1 MTDTT
6 EGHQCPE
13 CGAPKEPDGSPSCD
27 CNQRTSDALR
37 DARTAEQAA
46 AEDFDPLRI
55 RPYIDVER
63 AEADAGTGGGQT
75 EPVPAAGEPTVPVPA
90 AAEPTVPVPAMAE
103 PTVPVPAAAEPE
115 PGSVSGVEPPY
126 DDGPEGSPEEP
137 RRRSR
142 WPLLLSVAGA
152 VVAVLAAAGF
162 VSGLFSQ
169 LTPARDGAAPQDVR
183 ESVPDV
189 TPSTASPSAAA
200 PVTSSSP
207 SASASAS
214 ASASPSASASSA
226 TPSPTPSRSAAP
238 TRSTPATGTSA
249 SAQPSSPPVLR
260 PGDSGAQVTELQLRL
275 KQVGLYSGD
284 ADGHY
289 DSKTESAVRTY
300 QFTRGILTDESGVY
314 GPATRAALESETTKP

>member
-6 EGHQCPE
+6 ATGGHQCPE
-13 CGAPKEPDGSPSCD
+13 CGTPKGPDGSPSCD
-27 CNQRTSDALR
+27 CNQRAADALR

-55 RPYIDVER
+55 RPYIDIER
-63 AEADAGTGGGQT
+63 TEAGTGAGGAET
-75 EPVPAAGEPTVPVPA
+75 EPVRAVGEPTIPLPA
-90 AAEPTVPVPAMAE
+90 VAGP
-103 PTVPVPAAAEPE
+103 EPE
-115 PGSVSGVEPPY
+115 PGPVSDVEPP
-126 DDGPEGSPEEP
+126 GSPEEP

-142 WPLLLSVAGA
+142 RTLLLSVAGA
-152 VVAVLAAAGF
+152 VAAILAAAGF

-169 LTPARDGAAPQDVR
+169 LTPERDGAAPQDVR

-200 PVTSSSP
+200 PVTSSHSP
-207 SASASAS
+207 MPASAS
-214 ASASPSASASSA
+214 ASASPSPSATASSA
-226 TPSPTPSRSAAP
+226 TPSPAASRSATP
-238 TRSTPATGTSA
+238 TRSAPASSA
-249 SAQPSSPPVLR
+249 SATARPSAPPILR

-289 DSKTESAVRTY
+289 DSRTESAVRTY
-300 QFTRGILTDESGVY
+300 QLTRGILTDESGVY
-314 GPATRAALESETTKP
+314 GTATRAALESETTKP